1 MTGSW
6 DPNALLAT
14 LASVKSSNANLAPL
28 GLAHML
34 TRNDLDGTTRGVA
47 LLTSACGPSA
57 GVSLT
62 EARGSSID
70 ALIMTHEIAH
80 NLGAP
85 HDNEAGSACAS
96 TPGGFIM
103 SPTLNGSSTF
113 SACSINR
120 MSVFLNTVSCLAPV
134 AGSEIQLDPPVLP
147 AQIYYKDLIELDLN
161 VHNVGLGSVVDS
173 QLEITGSGALDI
185 ILTNA
190 SDRECQ
196 NFEWS
201 SQQTCD
207 LDNLYAGETV
217 TIAAEILPQATGHQ
231 MLDIVARAANDTDP
245 GNNAVSLVLD
255 VLAAT
260 DARIDGVN
268 LTNINTYQGGSVTYW
283 LTVDNSGDFDTTAV
297 VSLQTAPDHTLS
309 ASANCGSPGAGR
321 LDCDIGLLAAGGST
335 TFDFE
340 VHANPDLGLGLADH
354 RIQYI
359 DATLTAS
366 LHNTARFPDTQF
378 FFVVWG
384 AFYDLDVGFSET
396 CARAEHSFPY
406 RSGGRVL
413 QKISAGIVRQA
424 SRTKHPPVVIDV
436 QIDRRQGL
444 EIACCDDSAEPR

>member
-1 MTGSW
+1 MR
-6 DPNALLAT
+6 AT
-14 LASVKSSNANLAPL
+14 D
-28 GLAHML
+28 
-34 TRNDLDGTTRGVA
+34 R
-47 LLTSACGPSA
+47 
-57 GVSLT
+57 
-62 EARGSSID
+62 
-70 ALIMTHEIAH
+70 
-80 NLGAP
+80 
-85 HDNEAGSACAS
+85 
-96 TPGGFIM
+96 PGGDKHAGIGPIQYLALVFSIGLLLPGPHS
-103 SPTLNGSSTF
+103 SPY
-113 SACSINR
+113 AH
-120 MSVFLNTVSCLAPV
+120 A
-134 AGSEIQLDPPVLP
+134 
-147 AQIYYKDLIELDLN
+147 
-161 VHNVGLGSVVDS
+161 
-173 QLEITGSGALDI
+173 GSGA
-185 ILTNA
+185 
-190 SDRECQ
+190 R
-196 NFEWS
+196 
-201 SQQTCD
+201 
-207 LDNLYAGETV
+207 
-217 TIAAEILPQATGHQ
+217 IAHYEPL
-231 MLDIVARAANDTDP
+231 N
-245 GNNAVSLVLD
+245 S
-255 VLAAT
+255 
-260 DARIDGVN
+260 
-268 LTNINTYQGGSVTYW
+268 
-283 LTVDNSGDFDTTAV
+283 LTVDVRAKPGVFGQLDASAVTTVSFETLGRVIVLDLVRNDRLVAKLRSRLPIGDDQLTIYKGSIRSVPGSWARLSIDDKRVSGV
-297 VSLQTAPDHTLS
+297 VWDGSELLLIDRLASLEGLQTAPDHTLS